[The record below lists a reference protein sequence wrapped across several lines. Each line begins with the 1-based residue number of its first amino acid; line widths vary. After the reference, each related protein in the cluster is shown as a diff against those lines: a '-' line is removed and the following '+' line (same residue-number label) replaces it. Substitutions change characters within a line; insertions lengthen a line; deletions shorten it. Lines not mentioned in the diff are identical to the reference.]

1 MKHILSLVLFCLIF
15 QNIMADYR
23 LARKLKLTKFA
34 LTLKALVQRKE
45 KKLRRLQKTDQN
57 DAPVDT
63 TVQTSAPV
71 TNYTETPKDQAEQ
84 GEATAENAPVEASKP
99 IGIPNKNDNNKAP
112 VQFSKFHGFKKPTR
126 RGPGPVNFNV
136 FFYFFGI
143 PIPKFVVLRLR
154 INYVGGRLRSLQN
167 AVAESARTDC
177 KVKDPSLAGK
187 TLSKEEGQNVNFDC
201 EANATLG
208 DASTASYSLNTDIP
222 LTLVNAD
229 GKTETLGFDD
239 VNFNGDTGDAAT
251 NIEEGSV
258 ALIKE
263 VITIKEA
270 EAFFEGYIF
279 KIIGKCS
286 KSRRL
291 RNLLEEGGQVE
302 MDFKNEEDA
311 VKKYQCTING
321 TTENENSELSCDTS
335 SDPLRT
341 NVGKVHLSSGSSTDG
356 TTLVSIE
363 MNNSDS
369 NSTALLVPSGGA
381 NNRYYSKSSS
391 GLSGGAIAGIV
402 IACVVVLAAASI
414 AAILL
419 RKPSPP
425 TDNTT
430 VVDLKAENL

>member
-23 LARKLKLTKFA
+23 LARKLKLAKSV
-34 LTLKALVQRKE
+34 LTLKAMAQRKE
-45 KKLRRLQKTDQN
+45 KKLRRLSETDEN
-57 DAPVDT
+57 AEPVDT

-71 TNYTETPKDQAEQ
+71 TNYTETPGDQAEQ
-84 GEATAENAPVEASKP
+84 GEATAENAKVEASKP
-99 IGIPNKNDNNKAP
+99 IGKPNKSDNNKAP

-177 KVKDPSLAGK
+177 KVKDPNLAGK

-258 ALIKE
+258 AEIKE

-279 KIIGKCS
+279 KIFGKCS

-321 TTENENSELSCDTS
+321 TTEKENTELSCDTS
-335 SDPLRT
+335 SYPLRT

-356 TTLVSIE
+356 TLVSIE
-363 MNNSDS
+363 MNNPDA
-369 NSTALLVPSGGA
+369 NSTALVPFGGA

>member
-23 LARKLKLTKFA
+23 LARKLKLAKSV
-34 LTLKALVQRKE
+34 LTLKAMAQRKE
-45 KKLRRLQKTDQN
+45 KKLRRLSETDEN
-57 DAPVDT
+57 AEPVDT

-71 TNYTETPKDQAEQ
+71 TNYTETPGDQAEQ
-84 GEATAENAPVEASKP
+84 GEATAENAKVEASKP
-99 IGIPNKNDNNKAP
+99 IGKPNKSDNNKAP

-177 KVKDPSLAGK
+177 KVKDPNLAGK

-229 GKTETLGFDD
+229 GKTETIGFDD

-258 ALIKE
+258 AEIKD

-279 KIIGKCS
+279 KIFGKCS

-291 RNLLEEGGQVE
+291 RNLLSEGDQVE
-302 MDFKNEEDA
+302 MGFKNEEDT
-311 VKKYQCTING
+311 VQKYQCTING

-335 SDPLRT
+335 SGPLRT

-356 TTLVSIE
+356 TLVTIE
-363 MNNSDS
+363 MNNSDA
-369 NSTALLVPSGGA
+369 NSTALLVPFGGA

>member
-23 LARKLKLTKFA
+23 LARKLKLAKSV
-34 LTLKALVQRKE
+34 LTLKAMAQSKE
-45 KKLRRLQKTDQN
+45 KKLRRLPETDEN
-57 DAPVDT
+57 DEPVDT

-71 TNYTETPKDQAEQ
+71 TNYTETPGDQAEQ
-84 GEATAENAPVEASKP
+84 GEATAENAPVVASKP
-99 IGIPNKNDNNKAP
+99 IGKPNKNDNNKAP
-112 VQFSKFHGFKKPTR
+112 VQFSKFHGFKKPKR
-126 RGPGPVNFNV
+126 KGPGPVNFNV

-177 KVKDPSLAGK
+177 KVKDPNLAGK
-187 TLSKEEGQNVNFDC
+187 PLSKEEGQNVNFDC

-229 GKTETLGFDD
+229 GKTETIGFDD

-258 ALIKE
+258 AEIKA

-279 KIIGKCS
+279 KIFGKCS

-302 MDFKNEEDA
+302 MDFKNEEDT
-311 VKKYQCTING
+311 VKKYQCTIKG
-321 TTENENSELSCDTS
+321 ITTEKENSELSCDTAS
-335 SDPLRT
+335 APLKT

-356 TTLVSIE
+356 TLVSIE
-363 MNNSDS
+363 MNNPDA
-369 NSTALLVPSGGA
+369 NSTALFVPA

>member
-1 MKHILSLVLFCLIF
+1 MRHILSLVLFCLIF

-23 LARKLKLTKFA
+23 LARKLKLAKSV
-34 LTLKALVQRKE
+34 LTLKAMAQRKE
-45 KKLRRLQKTDQN
+45 KKLRRLETDENFGEN
-57 DAPVDT
+57 DDT

-84 GEATAENAPVEASKP
+84 GEATAENAKVEASKP
-99 IGIPNKNDNNKAP
+99 IGKPNKSDKNKAP
-112 VQFSKFHGFKKPTR
+112 VQFSKFHGFKKPTK

-154 INYVGGRLRSLQN
+154 IKYVGGRLRSLQN
-167 AVAESARTDC
+167 AEAESARTDC
-177 KVKDPSLAGK
+177 TVKDPNLAGK
-187 TLSKEEGQNVNFDC
+187 NLSEEEGQNVDFNC

-229 GKTETLGFDD
+229 GKTETIGFND

-258 ALIKE
+258 AEIKE

-291 RNLLEEGGQVE
+291 RNLLSEGGQVE
-302 MDFKNEEDA
+302 MDFKNEEDE

-321 TTENENSELSCDTS
+321 ITTENENSELSCDTS
-335 SDPLRT
+335 SDPLIT
-341 NVGKVHLSSGSSTDG
+341 NVGKVHLSSGSSNG
-356 TTLVSIE
+356 TLVSIE
-363 MNNSDS
+363 MNNPES
-369 NSTALLVPSGGA
+369 NSTARLAPSGGA
-381 NNRYYSKSSS
+381 HNRYYSKSSS

>member
-1 MKHILSLVLFCLIF
+1 MRHILSLVLFCLIF

-23 LARKLKLTKFA
+23 LARKLKLAKSA

-57 DAPVDT
+57 DEPVDT
-63 TVQTSAPV
+63 TVQISAPV

-84 GEATAENAPVEASKP
+84 GEATAENAKVEASKP
-99 IGIPNKNDNNKAP
+99 IGKPNKSDNNKAP
-112 VQFSKFHGFKKPTR
+112 VQFSKFHGFKKPTKK
-126 RGPGPVNFNV
+126 GPGPVNFNV
-136 FFYFFGI
+136 YFYFFGI

-154 INYVGGRLRSLQN
+154 INYVGGRLRSLQD

-177 KVKDPSLAGK
+177 KVKDPNLAGK

-258 ALIKE
+258 PEIKA

-279 KIIGKCS
+279 KIIGNCS

-311 VKKYQCTING
+311 VKKYQCTIKG
-321 TTENENSELSCDTS
+321 ITTENEKSELSCDTA

-356 TTLVSIE
+356 TLVSIE
-363 MNNSDS
+363 MNNPDA
-369 NSTALLVPSGGA
+369 NSTALLVPFGGA

-430 VVDLKAENL
+430 VVDLKTENL

>member
-1 MKHILSLVLFCLIF
+1 MKLILSLVLFCLIF

-23 LARKLKLTKFA
+23 LARKLKLAKSV
-34 LTLKALVQRKE
+34 LTLKAMAQRKE
-45 KKLRRLQKTDQN
+45 KKLRRLETDEN
-57 DAPVDT
+57 AEPVDT

-71 TNYTETPKDQAEQ
+71 TNYTETPGDQAEQ
-84 GEATAENAPVEASKP
+84 GEATAENAKVEASKP
-99 IGIPNKNDNNKAP
+99 IGKPNKSDKNKAP
-112 VQFSKFHGFKKPTR
+112 VQFSKFHGFKKPTK

-154 INYVGGRLRSLQN
+154 INYAGGRLRSLQD

-177 KVKDPSLAGK
+177 KVKDPNLAGK

-229 GKTETLGFDD
+229 GKTETIGFDD

-258 ALIKE
+258 AEIKD

-279 KIIGKCS
+279 KIIGNCS

-302 MDFKNEEDA
+302 MDFKNEEDT
-311 VKKYQCTING
+311 VQKYQCTIKG
-321 TTENENSELSCDTS
+321 ITTEKENSELSCDTS
-335 SDPLRT
+335 SAPLKT

-356 TTLVSIE
+356 TLVSIE
-363 MNNSDS
+363 MNNPDA
-369 NSTALLVPSGGA
+369 NSTALVPFGGA

>member
-63 TVQTSAPV
+63 TVQISAPV

-167 AVAESARTDC
+167 AQAESARTDC
-177 KVKDPSLAGK
+177 TVKDPSLAGK
-187 TLSKEEGQNVNFDC
+187 NLSEEEGKNVNFDC

-356 TTLVSIE
+356 TLVSIE
-363 MNNSDS
+363 MNNPDA

>member
-1 MKHILSLVLFCLIF
+1 MRHILSLVLFCLIF

-23 LARKLKLTKFA
+23 LARKLKLAKSA

-57 DAPVDT
+57 DEPVDT
-63 TVQTSAPV
+63 TVQISAPV
-71 TNYTETPKDQAEQ
+71 TNYTETPGDQAEQ
-84 GEATAENAPVEASKP
+84 GEATAENAKVEASKP
-99 IGIPNKNDNNKAP
+99 IGKPNKSDNNKAP

-126 RGPGPVNFNV
+126 KGPGPVNFNV

-177 KVKDPSLAGK
+177 KVKDPNLAGK

-258 ALIKE
+258 AEIKD

-279 KIIGKCS
+279 KIFGKCS

-302 MDFKNEEDA
+302 MDFKNEEDT

-321 TTENENSELSCDTS
+321 TTENEKSELSCDTS
-335 SDPLRT
+335 SDPLYT

-356 TTLVSIE
+356 TLVTIE
-363 MNNSDS
+363 MNNSDA
-369 NSTALLVPSGGA
+369 NSTALLVPFGGA

>member
-23 LARKLKLTKFA
+23 LARKLKLAKSV
-34 LTLKALVQRKE
+34 LTLKAMAQRKE
-45 KKLRRLQKTDQN
+45 KKLRRLPETDEI
-57 DAPVDT
+57 AEPVDT

-71 TNYTETPKDQAEQ
+71 TNYTETPGDQAEQ
-84 GEATAENAPVEASKP
+84 GEATAENAKVEASKP
-99 IGIPNKNDNNKAP
+99 IGKPNKSDKNKAP
-112 VQFSKFHGFKKPTR
+112 VQFSKFHGFKKPTK

-154 INYVGGRLRSLQN
+154 ITY

-177 KVKDPSLAGK
+177 KVKDPNLAGK

-258 ALIKE
+258 AEIKD

-279 KIIGKCS
+279 KIFGKCS

-321 TTENENSELSCDTS
+321 TTEKENTELSCDTS
-335 SDPLRT
+335 SYPLRT

-356 TTLVSIE
+356 TLVSIE
-363 MNNSDS
+363 MNNPDA
-369 NSTALLVPSGGA
+369 NSTAPLVPFGGA

>member
-23 LARKLKLTKFA
+23 LARKLKLAKSV
-34 LTLKALVQRKE
+34 LTLKAMAQRKE
-45 KKLRRLQKTDQN
+45 KKLRRLPETDEI
-57 DAPVDT
+57 AEPVDT

-71 TNYTETPKDQAEQ
+71 TNYTETPGDQAEQ
-84 GEATAENAPVEASKP
+84 GEATAENAKVEASKP
-99 IGIPNKNDNNKAP
+99 IGKPNKSDKNKAP

-177 KVKDPSLAGK
+177 KVKDPNLAGK

-229 GKTETLGFDD
+229 GKTETIGFDD

-258 ALIKE
+258 AEIKE

-279 KIIGKCS
+279 KIFGKCS

-321 TTENENSELSCDTS
+321 TTENENSELSCDTA

-356 TTLVSIE
+356 TLVSIE
-363 MNNSDS
+363 MNNPDA
-369 NSTALLVPSGGA
+369 NSTAPLVPFGGA

>member
-23 LARKLKLTKFA
+23 LARKLKLAKSV
-34 LTLKALVQRKE
+34 LTLKAMAQSKE
-45 KKLRRLQKTDQN
+45 KKLRRLPETDEN
-57 DAPVDT
+57 DEPVDT

-71 TNYTETPKDQAEQ
+71 TNYTETPGDQAEQ
-84 GEATAENAPVEASKP
+84 GEATAENAPVVASKP
-99 IGIPNKNDNNKAP
+99 IGKPNKNDNNKAP
-112 VQFSKFHGFKKPTR
+112 VQFSKFHGFKKPKIK
-126 RGPGPVNFNV
+126 GPGPVNFNV
-136 FFYFFGI
+136 YFYFFGI

-177 KVKDPSLAGK
+177 KVKDPNLAGK
-187 TLSKEEGQNVNFDC
+187 PLSKEEGQNVNFDC

-229 GKTETLGFDD
+229 GKTETIGFDD

-258 ALIKE
+258 AEIKA

-279 KIIGKCS
+279 KIFGKCS

-302 MDFKNEEDA
+302 MDFKNEEDT
-311 VKKYQCTING
+311 VKKYQCTIKG
-321 TTENENSELSCDTS
+321 ITTEKENSELSCDTAS
-335 SDPLRT
+335 APLKT

-356 TTLVSIE
+356 TLVSIE
-363 MNNSDS
+363 MNNPDA
-369 NSTALLVPSGGA
+369 NSTALFVPA

>member
-1 MKHILSLVLFCLIF
+1 MKLILSLVLFCLIF

-23 LARKLKLTKFA
+23 LARKLKLAKSV
-34 LTLKALVQRKE
+34 LTLKAMAQRKE
-45 KKLRRLQKTDQN
+45 KKLRRLETDEN
-57 DAPVDT
+57 AEPVDT

-84 GEATAENAPVEASKP
+84 GEATAENAKVEASKP
-99 IGIPNKNDNNKAP
+99 IGKPNKSDKNKAP
-112 VQFSKFHGFKKPTR
+112 VQFSKFHGFKKPTK

-154 INYVGGRLRSLQN
+154 ITYVGGRLRSLQN
-167 AVAESARTDC
+167 AEAEAESARTDC
-177 KVKDPSLAGK
+177 TVKDPNLAGK
-187 TLSKEEGQNVNFDC
+187 NLSEEEGQNVDFNC

-258 ALIKE
+258 AQIKE

-279 KIIGKCS
+279 KIIGNCS

-291 RNLLEEGGQVE
+291 RNLLEEGGQVD

-335 SDPLRT
+335 SDPLIT

-356 TTLVSIE
+356 TLVSIE
-363 MNNSDS
+363 MNNPDA
-369 NSTALLVPSGGA
+369 NSTALVPFGGA

>member
-1 MKHILSLVLFCLIF
+1 MRHILSLVLFCLIF

-23 LARKLKLTKFA
+23 LARKLKLAKSV
-34 LTLKALVQRKE
+34 LTLKAIVQRKE

-57 DAPVDT
+57 DEPVDT

-84 GEATAENAPVEASKP
+84 GEATAENAKVEASKP
-99 IGIPNKNDNNKAP
+99 IGKPNKSDKNKAP

-126 RGPGPVNFNV
+126 RGPGHVNFNV

-154 INYVGGRLRSLQN
+154 INYVGGRLRSLQD

-177 KVKDPSLAGK
+177 KVKDPNLAGK

-258 ALIKE
+258 AEIKD

-279 KIIGKCS
+279 KIFGKCS

-291 RNLLEEGGQVE
+291 RNLLSEGDQVE
-302 MDFKNEEDA
+302 MGFKNEEDT
-311 VKKYQCTING
+311 VQKYQCTING

-356 TTLVSIE
+356 TLISIE
-363 MNNSDS
+363 MNNSDA
-369 NSTALLVPSGGA
+369 NSTAPLVPFGGA

>member
-1 MKHILSLVLFCLIF
+1 MRHILSLVLFCLIF

-23 LARKLKLTKFA
+23 LARKLKLAKSA

-57 DAPVDT
+57 DEPVDT
-63 TVQTSAPV
+63 TVQISAPV

-84 GEATAENAPVEASKP
+84 GEATAENAKVEASKP
-99 IGIPNKNDNNKAP
+99 IGIPNKKDNNKAP
-112 VQFSKFHGFKKPTR
+112 VQFSKFHGFKKPKR
-126 RGPGPVNFNV
+126 KGPGPVNFNV

-154 INYVGGRLRSLQN
+154 INYVGGRLRSLQD
-167 AVAESARTDC
+167 AQAESARTDC
-177 KVKDPSLAGK
+177 TVKDPNLAGK
-187 TLSKEEGQNVNFDC
+187 NLSEEEGQNVNFDC

-229 GKTETLGFDD
+229 GKTETIGFDD

-258 ALIKE
+258 PEIKA

-291 RNLLEEGGQVE
+291 RNLLEEGGQVD
-302 MDFKNEEDA
+302 MDFKNEEDT
-311 VKKYQCTING
+311 VQKYQCTIKG
-321 TTENENSELSCDTS
+321 ITTENEKSELSCDTA

-356 TTLVSIE
+356 TLVSIE
-363 MNNSDS
+363 MNNPDA

-381 NNRYYSKSSS
+381 NRYYSKSSS

>member
-23 LARKLKLTKFA
+23 LARKLKLAKSA

-57 DAPVDT
+57 DEPVDT
-63 TVQTSAPV
+63 TVQISAPV

-84 GEATAENAPVEASKP
+84 GEATAENAKVEASKP
-99 IGIPNKNDNNKAP
+99 IGKPNKSDNNKAP

-126 RGPGPVNFNV
+126 RGPGTVNFNV
-136 FFYFFGI
+136 YFYFFGI

-154 INYVGGRLRSLQN
+154 INYVGGRLRSLQD

-187 TLSKEEGQNVNFDC
+187 TLSEEEGKNVNFDC

-258 ALIKE
+258 AEIKE

-270 EAFFEGYIF
+270 EAFFEGYFF
-279 KIIGKCS
+279 KIIGNYS

-311 VKKYQCTING
+311 VKKYQCTIKG
-321 TTENENSELSCDTS
+321 ITTENEKSELSCDTS
-335 SDPLRT
+335 SDPLYT

-356 TTLVSIE
+356 TLVSIE
-363 MNNSDS
+363 MNNPDA
-369 NSTALLVPSGGA
+369 NSTALVPFGGA

>member
-1 MKHILSLVLFCLIF
+1 MRHILSLVLFCLIF

-23 LARKLKLTKFA
+23 LARKLKLAKSA

-57 DAPVDT
+57 DEPVDT

-84 GEATAENAPVEASKP
+84 GEATAENAKVEASKP
-99 IGIPNKNDNNKAP
+99 IGKPNKSDKNKAP

-126 RGPGPVNFNV
+126 RGPGHVNFNV

-177 KVKDPSLAGK
+177 KVKEPNLAGK

-258 ALIKE
+258 AEIKE

-279 KIIGKCS
+279 KIFGKCS

-321 TTENENSELSCDTS
+321 TTENEKSELSCDTA

-341 NVGKVHLSSGSSTDG
+341 YVGKVHLSSGSSTDG
-356 TTLVSIE
+356 TLVSIE
-363 MNNSDS
+363 MNNPDA
-369 NSTALLVPSGGA
+369 NSTAPLVPSGGA

>member
-23 LARKLKLTKFA
+23 LARKLKLSKSV
-34 LTLKALVQRKE
+34 LTLKAMAQRKE
-45 KKLRRLQKTDQN
+45 KKLRRLPETDEN
-57 DAPVDT
+57 AEPVDT

-71 TNYTETPKDQAEQ
+71 TNYTETPGDQAEQ

-99 IGIPNKNDNNKAP
+99 IGKPNKNDNNKAP

-126 RGPGPVNFNV
+126 RGPGPVNFNIY
-136 FFYFFGI
+136 FYFFGI

-154 INYVGGRLRSLQN
+154 INYVGGRLRSLEN

-177 KVKDPSLAGK
+177 TVKDPNLAGK
-187 TLSKEEGQNVNFDC
+187 NLSEEEGQNVDFNC

-208 DASTASYSLNTDIP
+208 DASTASYSLNTDIN

-229 GKTETLGFDD
+229 GKTETIGFDD

-270 EAFFEGYIF
+270 EAVFEGYFF
-279 KIIGKCS
+279 KIFGKCS

-302 MDFKNEEDA
+302 MDFKNEEDT
-311 VKKYQCTING
+311 VQKYQCTIKG
-321 TTENENSELSCDTS
+321 ITTEKENSELSCDTS
-335 SDPLRT
+335 SAPLKT
-341 NVGKVHLSSGSSTDG
+341 NVGKVHLSSGSSADG
-356 TTLVSIE
+356 TLISIE
-363 MNNSDS
+363 MNNSDA
-369 NSTALLVPSGGA
+369 NSTAPLVPFGGA

>member
-1 MKHILSLVLFCLIF
+1 MRHILSLVLFCLIF

-23 LARKLKLTKFA
+23 LARKLKLAKSA

-57 DAPVDT
+57 DEPVDT
-63 TVQTSAPV
+63 TVQISAPV

-84 GEATAENAPVEASKP
+84 GEATAENAKVEASKP
-99 IGIPNKNDNNKAP
+99 IGKPNKSDNNSAP
-112 VQFSKFHGFKKPTR
+112 VQFSKFHGFKKPKSK
-126 RGPGPVNFNV
+126 GPGTVNFNV
-136 FFYFFGI
+136 YFYFFGI

-154 INYVGGRLRSLQN
+154 ITYVGGRLRSLQN
-167 AVAESARTDC
+167 AEAESARTDC
-177 KVKDPSLAGK
+177 TVKDPSLAGK
-187 TLSKEEGQNVNFDC
+187 TLSEEEGKNVNFDC

-229 GKTETLGFDD
+229 GKTETIGFDD

-258 ALIKE
+258 AEIKD

-279 KIIGKCS
+279 KIIGNCS

-302 MDFKNEEDA
+302 MDFKNEEDT

-321 TTENENSELSCDTS
+321 ITTENEKSELSCNTA

-356 TTLVSIE
+356 TLVSIE
-363 MNNSDS
+363 MNNPDA

-381 NNRYYSKSSS
+381 NRYYSKSSS

>member
-1 MKHILSLVLFCLIF
+1 MRHILSLVLFCLIF

-23 LARKLKLTKFA
+23 LARKLKLAKSV

-57 DAPVDT
+57 DEPVDT

-84 GEATAENAPVEASKP
+84 GEATAENAKVEASKP
-99 IGIPNKNDNNKAP
+99 IGKPNKNDNNKAP

-126 RGPGPVNFNV
+126 KGPGPVNFNV

-177 KVKDPSLAGK
+177 KVKEPNLAGK

-229 GKTETLGFDD
+229 GKTETIGFDD

-258 ALIKE
+258 AEIKE

-279 KIIGKCS
+279 KIFGKCS

-321 TTENENSELSCDTS
+321 TTENEKSELSCDTA

-356 TTLVSIE
+356 TLVSIE
-363 MNNSDS
+363 MNNPDA
-369 NSTALLVPSGGA
+369 NSTAPLVPFGGA

-402 IACVVVLAAASI
+402 IACVVALAAASI
-414 AAILL
+414 AAIML
-419 RKPSPP
+419 RKPTPP
-425 TDNTT
+425 IDNTT
-430 VVDLKAENL
+430 VVNLKSENI

>member
-23 LARKLKLTKFA
+23 LARKLKLAKSV
-34 LTLKALVQRKE
+34 LTLKAMAQSKE
-45 KKLRRLQKTDQN
+45 KKLRRLPGTDEN
-57 DAPVDT
+57 DEPVDT

-71 TNYTETPKDQAEQ
+71 TNYTETPGDQAEQ
-84 GEATAENAPVEASKP
+84 GEATAENAPVVASKP
-99 IGIPNKNDNNKAP
+99 IGKPNKNDNNKAP
-112 VQFSKFHGFKKPTR
+112 VQFSKFHGFKKPTK
-126 RGPGPVNFNV
+126 RGPGKVNFNV
-136 FFYFFGI
+136 YFYFFGI

-154 INYVGGRLRSLQN
+154 IKYVGGRLRSLQN
-167 AVAESARTDC
+167 AEAESARTDC
-177 KVKDPSLAGK
+177 TVKDPNLAGK
-187 TLSKEEGQNVNFDC
+187 NLSEEEGQNVDFNC

-208 DASTASYSLNTDIP
+208 DASTASYSLNTDIN

-229 GKTETLGFDD
+229 GKTETLGFND

-270 EAFFEGYIF
+270 EAFFEGYFF
-279 KIIGKCS
+279 KIFGKCS

-302 MDFKNEEDA
+302 MDFKNEEDT
-311 VKKYQCTING
+311 VQKYQCTIKG
-321 TTENENSELSCDTS
+321 ITTEKENSELSCDTS
-335 SDPLRT
+335 SAPLKT
-341 NVGKVHLSSGSSTDG
+341 NVGKVHLSSGSSADG
-356 TTLVSIE
+356 TLISIE
-363 MNNSDS
+363 MNNSDA
-369 NSTALLVPSGGA
+369 NSTAPLVPFGGA